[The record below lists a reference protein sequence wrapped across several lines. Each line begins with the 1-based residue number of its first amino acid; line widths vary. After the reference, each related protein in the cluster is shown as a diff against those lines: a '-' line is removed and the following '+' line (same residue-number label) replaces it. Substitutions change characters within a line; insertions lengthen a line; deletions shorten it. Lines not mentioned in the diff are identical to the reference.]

1 MLSGQDL
8 QMCVKKERVASSW
21 LNALGPIADAF
32 RETVAAFEPLKKA
45 LDGVEDLSEAEIDVS
60 TRYKDKLDQAAANFR
75 NNMESLKRFCN
86 RNAKTLLSE
95 VLQERDQVL
104 QSLEERNE
112 YLLAEQAEASQAATE
127 VASKLQA
134 TQAALHQ
141 SSTGHSNINSTFP
154 LSTEIADKV
163 KAFGNETFAELV
175 LEHLVPKSDSVAQI
189 SAAIQDMLQFCS
201 GQVTE
206 SMSDIENGV
215 LGVLMGV
222 PRTKLIDGFL
232 RKIWQEYHETLL
244 PIGDAQDALKEFEKT
259 LHEGSLWRK
268 MEQKED
274 VVKCMRS
281 AVSQLCKLHI
291 YVTACDPPMRLQ
303 REGMTAEVP
312 FDALEH
318 AALDDKIKAGTACVV
333 VLPSLRSR
341 DGELKTKALVL
352 AADYL

>member
-134 TQAALHQ
+134 TQVRPCSPDRAPERCLTVCSPHDGRRRCTSRAPATRT
-141 SSTGHSNINSTFP
+141 STPPSRCP
-154 LSTEIADKV
+154 
-163 KAFGNETFAELV
+163 
-175 LEHLVPKSDSVAQI
+175 
-189 SAAIQDMLQFCS
+189 
-201 GQVTE
+201 
-206 SMSDIENGV
+206 
-215 LGVLMGV
+215 
-222 PRTKLIDGFL
+222 PR
-232 RKIWQEYHETLL
+232 L
-244 PIGDAQDALKEFEKT
+244 PT
-259 LHEGSLWRK
+259 R
-268 MEQKED
+268 
-274 VVKCMRS
+274 
-281 AVSQLCKLHI
+281 
-291 YVTACDPPMRLQ
+291 
-303 REGMTAEVP
+303 
-312 FDALEH
+312 
-318 AALDDKIKAGTACVV
+318 
-333 VLPSLRSR
+333 
-341 DGELKTKALVL
+341 
-352 AADYL
+352 